1 MRSSSAESKFQR
13 PTEPSA
19 VKHVGWRMAGFDKPK
34 VRKEFAESVNMT
46 ASELRDWLTTDES
59 RKVGWKGKDGDAA
72 ESVGHAS
79 GRRIVELLGKKAG
92 ELSDNDYAHMRKV
105 VGYVRRH
112 CAQRPENIYTSRW
125 RYSLMNWG
133 HDPCRD

>member
-1 MRSSSAESKFQR
+1 
-13 PTEPSA
+13 
-19 VKHVGWRMAGFDKPK
+19 MAGFDKPK

-46 ASELRDWLTTDES
+46 ASELLDWLTTDES

-79 GRRIVELLGKKAG
+79 GRRIVELLGKKTG
-92 ELSDNDYAHMRKV
+92 ELSDNDDAHMRKV